1 MFFFPIFYGGG
12 GFGGLFVILLLLF
25 IGARVFS
32 SLFRASGNRGSYV
45 PGNREFFDGTFA
57 MLAKIASADGS
68 ISPGVKQK
76 INRFMI
82 NDLRLDNYS
91 YQYAR
96 SVFNS
101 ALAGGPSFETLAD
114 RFYVVFNGNP
124 AVFQILMDMFYNV
137 ASDDGRISAREQ
149 EMLDYAAR
157 RFAIPAGVI
166 EALRRKY
173 GMASAS
179 GSGYGYSGGSGS
191 RAYAVLGL
199 TESATETEIKKA
211 YRRLILE
218 YHPDTVAQKGG
229 PEFKEYA
236 TKKFVEIQ
244 QAYEEICKLRGIK

>member
-1 MFFFPIFYGGG
+1 MIFFPFYIGGG
-12 GFGGLFVILLLLF
+12 GFGGLIVLLLLLF
-25 IGARVFS
+25 IGGRVFS
-32 SLFRASGNRGSYV
+32 ALFRSSRMQDPYV
-45 PGNREFFDGTFA
+45 PGNREFFDGTFS

-68 ISPGVKQK
+68 VSPGVKQK
-76 INRFMI
+76 INRFMV

-96 SVFNS
+96 TVFNS
-101 ALAGGPSFETLAD
+101 ALNGGPSFETLAD
-114 RFYVVFNGNP
+114 RFYVAFNGNP
-124 AVFQILMDMFYNV
+124 AIFQTLMDMFYNV
-137 ASDDGRISAREQ
+137 ASDDGRISARE
-149 EMLDYAAR
+149 EAMLNYAAS
-157 RFAIPAGVI
+157 RFAIPESVI
-166 EALRRKY
+166 QALKRKY
-173 GMASAS
+173 GMAS
-179 GSGYGYSGGSGS
+179 GGTS

-244 QAYEEICKLRGIK
+244 QAYEEICAQRGIK

>member
-1 MFFFPIFYGGG
+1 MFFFPFYIGGG
-12 GFGGLFVILLLLF
+12 GFGGLIVLLLLLF
-25 IGARVFS
+25 IGGRVFS
-32 SLFRASGNRGSYV
+32 ALFRASRTQDSYV

-57 MLAKIASADGS
+57 MLAKIASADGTV
-68 ISPGVKQK
+68 SPGVKQK

-96 SVFNS
+96 NVFNA
-101 ALAGGPSFETLAD
+101 ALNGGPSFEALAD

-124 AVFQILMDMFYNV
+124 AIFQILMDMFYNV
-137 ASDDGRISAREQ
+137 ATDDGRISQRE
-149 EMLDYAAR
+149 EAILDYAAR
-157 RFAIPAGVI
+157 RFAIPDSVI
-166 EALRRKY
+166 QALRRKY
-173 GMASAS
+173 GIASACGT
-179 GSGYGYSGGSGS
+179 GSAP

-199 TESATETEIKKA
+199 TESATEAEIKKA
-211 YRRLILE
+211 YRRLSLE

-244 QAYEEICKLRGIK
+244 QAYEEICKQRGIK

>member
-1 MFFFPIFYGGG
+1 MFFFPFYIGGG
-12 GFGGLFVILLLLF
+12 GFGGLIVLLLF
-25 IGARVFS
+25 LFIAGRVFS
-32 SLFRASGNRGSYV
+32 SLFRASRTHSSYV
-45 PGNREFFDGTFA
+45 PGNREFFDGTFS

-68 ISPGVKQK
+68 VSPGVKQK

-96 SVFNS
+96 SIFNA
-101 ALAGGPSFETLAD
+101 ALSGGPSFETLAD
-114 RFYVVFNGNP
+114 RFYVAFNGNP
-124 AVFQILMDMFYNV
+124 AIFQILMDMFYNV
-137 ASDDGRISAREQ
+137 ATDDGRISQREQ
-149 EMLDYAAR
+149 DMLDYAAR
-157 RFAIPAGVI
+157 RFAIPAGII

-173 GMASAS
+173 GLS
-179 GSGYGYSGGSGS
+179 GAAGGSSTASS
-191 RAYAVLGL
+191 RAYAILGL

-244 QAYEEICKLRGIK
+244 QAYEEICKQRGIK